1 MKQENEVT
9 GLEEL
14 DLMSLRVEIY
24 WSTSMLNVAS
34 FSSQFDAAPETC
46 KYACWAGL
54 IENDVLSSWS
64 VDGGV
69 RGQSSREKY

>member
-24 WSTSMLNVAS
+24 WSKSMTNVAS
-34 FSSQFDAAPETC
+34 FSLQFDAAPEMC
-46 KYACWAGL
+46 KYARWAGS
-54 IENDVLSSWS
+54 IENDVLSSQS

-69 RGQSSREKY
+69 RGTI

>member
-24 WSTSMLNVAS
+24 WSTSTSNVAS
-34 FSSQFDAAPETC
+34 FSLQFDAAPEIC
-46 KYACWAGL
+46 KYGCWAGS

-64 VDGGV
+64 VDSFPLQ
-69 RGQSSREKY
+69 RLQ